1 MQTEQNPQQEYY
13 LFSKKDYYYSDGN
26 NANDFYREI
35 EYNTP
40 IEDEIQNNNYFVD
53 VIKIKNIFKV
63 ISCDI
68 EANNTYQIIA
78 IHKQQDEIFQVDDI
92 IYFDGGMLA
101 FYTMNNDGK
110 INKTEIAISCVIEA
124 NKITLF
130 DSVIEE
136 KLNDVSQL
144 INDFTQNY
152 GKYYFATN
160 YDEIQKAIGNRF

>member
-1 MQTEQNPQQEYY
+1 MQTEQNQQKKYFI
-13 LFSKKDYYYSDGN
+13 FSKKYECYDDGI
-26 NANDFYREI
+26 NANAFYREI
-35 EYNTP
+35 EYNTS
-40 IEDEIQNNNYFVD
+40 IENEIQNNNYFVD
-53 VIKIKNIFKV
+53 VNKMKNIFKV

-78 IHKQQDEIFQVDDI
+78 IHKQQDENFQVNDI
-92 IYFDGGMLA
+92 IHFSDGMLA

-110 INKTEIAISCVIEA
+110 INKSEIAISCIIET

-144 INDFTQNY
+144 IDDFTQNY
-152 GKYYFATN
+152 G
-160 YDEIQKAIGNRF
+160 

>member
-1 MQTEQNPQQEYY
+1 MKTEKNPQQEYY
-13 LFSKKDYYYSDGN
+13 LFSKKDNYYSDGN

-35 EYNTP
+35 KYNTP

-53 VIKIKNIFKV
+53 VIKMKNIFKV

-78 IHKQQDEIFQVDDI
+78 IHKQKDEIFQVDDI

-110 INKTEIAISCVIEA
+110 INKTEISISCVIEA

-130 DSVIEE
+130 DSVIEK

-160 YDEIQKAIGNRF
+160 YDEIQKAIANRF